1 MDATIDGDIEQV
13 IVRFRQ
19 GQLTE
24 AGLRQA
30 LANRL
35 AAPRRQDLL
44 YIECSST
51 ALTSSILGMNLVCSG
66 EIVSP
71 ANRGEWA
78 YANVLD
84 AIRDG
89 WRIIKFPE
97 MALMMVEDRN
107 MGLGCEFVLEKWG

>member
-1 MDATIDGDIEQV
+1 MDTPIDSDMEPIIE
-13 IVRFRQ
+13 RFRQ

-24 AGLRQA
+24 ADLRQA
-30 LANRL
+30 LAARP

-51 ALTSSILGMNLVCSG
+51 ALNSSILGMNLVCNG
-66 EIVSP
+66 EIISP

-97 MALMMVEDRN
+97 LALMMVEDRN
-107 MGLGCEFVLEKWG
+107 MGLGCEFVLEKWS

>member
-1 MDATIDGDIEQV
+1 MDTPIDSDMEPIIE
-13 IVRFRQ
+13 RFRQ

-24 AGLRQA
+24 ADLRRA
-30 LANRL
+30 LAARPGT
-35 AAPRRQDLL
+35 PRRQDLL

-51 ALTSSILGMNLVCSG
+51 ALNSGILGMNLVCNG
-66 EIVSP
+66 EIISP

-107 MGLGCEFVLEKWG
+107 MGLGCEFVLEKWS

>member
-1 MDATIDGDIEQV
+1 MAVTTSNEIDQV
-13 IVRFRQ
+13 LERFRR

-24 AGLRQA
+24 DSLRQA
-30 LANRL
+30 LENRL
-35 AAPRRQDLL
+35 TAPRRQDLL

-51 ALTSSILGMNLVCSG
+51 AVNSSILGMNLVCNA

-71 ANRGEWA
+71 ASRGEWA

-89 WRIIKFPE
+89 WRIIQFPE
-97 MALMMVEDRN
+97 MALMMVEERN
-107 MGLGCEFVLEKWG
+107 MGLGCEFVLEKWS

>member
-1 MDATIDGDIEQV
+1 MDATPDSDIEHVLEQ
-13 IVRFRQ
+13 FRQ

-24 AGLRQA
+24 DGLRRA
-30 LANRL
+30 LENRK

-51 ALTSSILGMNLVCSG
+51 SVTSSILGMNLVCNG

-78 YANVLD
+78 YVNVLD

-97 MALMMVEDRN
+97 MALMMVEERN
-107 MGLGCEFVLEKWG
+107 MGLGCEFVLEKWS

>member
-1 MDATIDGDIEQV
+1 MDATIDSDIEQV
-13 IVRFRQ
+13 IERFRQ

-24 AGLRQA
+24 DGLRQA
-30 LANRL
+30 LAARPG
-35 AAPRRQDLL
+35 APRRQDLL

-51 ALTSSILGMNLVCSG
+51 ALNSGILGMNLVCNG

-89 WRIIKFPE
+89 WRVIKFPE

-107 MGLGCEFVLEKWG
+107 MGLGCEFVLEKWS